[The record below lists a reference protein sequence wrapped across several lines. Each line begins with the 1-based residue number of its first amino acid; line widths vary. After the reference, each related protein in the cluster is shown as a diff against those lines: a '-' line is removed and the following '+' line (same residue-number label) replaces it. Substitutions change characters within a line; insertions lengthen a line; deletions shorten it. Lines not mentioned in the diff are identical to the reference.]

1 MFRTLFCTRRGRVE
15 VILVALMLVLVM
27 VMAGCGGNDD
37 QEQTQTEKRHSM
49 VPVNLDTL
57 IAETGSDLLGNQSE
71 AGTNQAPQN
80 TPQGQVPESNV
91 ENSSTIPQVRE
102 VETPAADQP
111 NPATQTGKSG
121 TYSLQVGSFGLLS
134 NANSLAAKVNN
145 QGYTASV
152 EQALVNGKTYHRVF
166 VRGLASQS
174 AAENLGEE
182 LHASLGISY
191 LVRRQP

>member
-1 MFRTLFCTRRGRVE
+1 MRDSFLEYRFDL
-15 VILVALMLVLVM
+15 
-27 VMAGCGGNDD
+27 
-37 QEQTQTEKRHSM
+37 
-49 VPVNLDTL
+49 P
-57 IAETGSDLLGNQSE
+57 IAEFLRGFALQAGDVLLFVN
-71 AGTNQAPQN
+71 PRR
-80 TPQGQVPESNV
+80 VPDGFSSHVGEGV
-91 ENSSTIPQVRE
+91 ELLA
-102 VETPAADQP
+102 ETE
-111 NPATQTGKSG
+111 
-121 TYSLQVGSFGLLS
+121 
-134 NANSLAAKVNN
+134 ANSLAAKVNN